1 MSSEYDPERPIDP
14 RDYTRRTLLANERT
28 YLAWWRTGITAVAAA
43 LGASRV
49 VPELSNVQHIWPYTV
64 VGVGYALIGVVCF
77 LYGHIRRQAVDR
89 AVREGDFSELS
100 ETVTLVVS
108 VGGAVLAAVT
118 VGLIIGSG

>member
-49 VPELSNVQHIWPYTV
+49 VPELSNVRHIWPYTV

-100 ETVTLVVS
+100 ETVTLVIS